1 MKKKNDIILMDF
13 TGTYKE
19 QQFYQEESVSWVE
32 VQELSGCNCYCDNE
46 AQETLEDFIRAYPVR
61 GIHFLDSGNYHYV
74 SLLWLKKIQ
83 EPFCLLLFDNHTDM
97 QPPAFGGLLSCG
109 GWAAEALETLPFLRE
124 LILAGPDQASFDQTE
139 PVSGKQIRFL
149 SRELLRTEKKETLLN
164 FFRNLP
170 EGLPVYVSVD
180 KDVLCPEDAST
191 DWSQGDMKLMD
202 LEEYLREVFGRRR
215 ILGMDVCGECSASG
229 NLWLND
235 LGNKKMLTIWKDW
248 RDSHEK

>member
-13 TGTYKE
+13 TGTYRE
-19 QQFYQEESVSWVE
+19 QQFYQDESVSWVE

-46 AQETLEDFIRAYPVR
+46 ARETLEDLIREYPVR

-109 GWAAEALETLPFLRE
+109 GWAAEALEGLPFLRE
-124 LILAGPDQASFDQTE
+124 LILAGPDQESFDQTE
-139 PVSGKQIRFL
+139 SVPDKKVRFL
-149 SRELLRTEKKETLLN
+149 SREQLKTEKKETLLE

-170 EGLPVYVSVD
+170 EGLPVYISVD
-180 KDVLCPEDAST
+180 KDVLCSEDAST
-191 DWSQGDMKLMD
+191 DWSQGDMRLME
-202 LEEYLREVFGRRR
+202 LEEYLEVVFADRR

-229 NLWLND
+229 NGYLND
-235 LGNKKMLTIWKDW
+235 PGNKKLLTMWKDW
-248 RDSHEK
+248 RDSFEK

>member
-1 MKKKNDIILMDF
+1 MNF

-19 QQFYQEESVSWVE
+19 QKFYEGENVSWVD
-32 VQELSGCNCYCDNE
+32 VQELSGCNCYCDDE
-46 AQETLEDFIRAYPVR
+46 AKETLENLIREFPAE

-83 EPFCLLLFDNHTDM
+83 EPFCLVLFDNHTDM

-109 GWAAEALETLPFLRE
+109 GWVAEAIEELPLLWE
-124 LILAGPDQASFDQTE
+124 VILAGPDQDAFDQTD
-139 PVSGKQIRFL
+139 PMLRKKVRFL
-149 SRELLRTEKKETLLN
+149 SREKIKTAKKEGTD

-170 EGLPVYVSVD
+170 KDIPVYISVD

-191 DWSQGDMKLMD
+191 SWSQGDMRID
-202 LEEYLREVFGRRR
+202 ELEGYLREIFDGRRV
-215 ILGMDVCGECSASG
+215 LGMDVCGECDSLDDCSKNETG
-229 NLWLND
+229 NR
-235 LGNKKMLTIWKDW
+235 MLKNIWKEW